1 MTVTELD
8 QLADRHDLVVVA
20 SRGGFGEVFPVV
32 PDRSPHTEPLRILSA
47 GLYTG
52 VAYTEPLGV
61 TFAVS
66 PGHAE
71 IIEIPIQTFEGN
83 ATTLLFECVPGGD
96 LEALARTPYSDDPKA
111 HERLALEKL
120 RRTSRPSSREPTR
133 RPSG

>member
-1 MTVTELD
+1 MTVTEL
-8 QLADRHDLVVVA
+8 AGRPARPGRRRDRQA
-20 SRGGFGEVFPVV
+20 AGEVFPVSG
-32 PDRSPHTEPLRILSA
+32 PHHTEPLRILSA

-83 ATTLLFECVPGGD
+83 ATTLLECVPGGD
-96 LEALARTPYSDDPKA
+96 LEVLARTPYSDDPKA
-111 HERLALEKL
+111 RAARAREAGALPAHL
-120 RRTSRPSSREPTR
+120 RASRPDGLR
-133 RPSG
+133 

>member
-8 QLADRHDLVVVA
+8 QLGDRHDLVVVA
-20 SRGGFGEVFPVV
+20 SGRGGFGEVFPVV
-32 PDRSPHTEPLRILSA
+32 PTAHPHGAASDPLRGPLHR
-47 GLYTG
+47 

>member
-20 SRGGFGEVFPVV
+20 TGRGGFGEVFPVV
-32 PDRSPHTEPLRILSA
+32 PERSPHTEPLRILSA

-96 LEALARTPYSDDPKA
+96 LEASPARRTRTTQA
-111 HERLALEKL
+111 RERLALEKL
-120 RRTSRPSSREPTR
+120 RRTSRPSSREPT
-133 RPSG
+133 